1 MDSLSFPS
9 RPLQKPRVRRSTY
22 FVRSFVRSFS
32 FSSSLFFFFSF
43 SFTFSSIVSSAV
55 CSLVFHFKSFPFYL
69 AYLAFLRRKAPEFD
83 STEIQKILLPPPPPS
98 LPDSSISS
106 TSTELDRAV
115 SGTDDRFERSTNV
128 NQLQLST
135 AITNLLFITIIVITM
150 FIIIINIIIRFF
162 FSCLALL
169 NIIY

>member
-1 MDSLSFPS
+1 MSVDRHIS
-9 RPLQKPRVRRSTY
+9 
-22 FVRSFVRSFS
+22 FVRSFVLFLFPLPS
-32 FSSSLFFFFSF
+32 FFFFLFLLLFLPSCPVLSVLSSFILKVSPSTSLTSLSFGGKRPSSIQQRFKKF
-43 SFTFSSIVSSAV
+43 SFP
-55 CSLVFHFKSFPFYL
+55 L
-69 AYLAFLRRKAPEFD
+69 
-83 STEIQKILLPPPPPS
+83 PPPS